1 MDEGLAGLAA
11 GYGFDVPAVGLGRA
25 VKGEEV
31 ATGFEV
37 AVPLAMLNRHGLVAG
52 ATGTGK
58 TKTIQGLA
66 GRLSDAGVPCFVADM
81 KGDVSGMAEPGQA
94 GDKLAARIEQ
104 LEAPWDPHPSPVELL
119 TLSGDPAKGVPVRAS
134 VSEFG
139 AQLLSKVLDLND
151 TQTSVLSLVFHY
163 ADANGLLLVDLK
175 DLREVL
181 KFLGTGEGQAAVA
194 DLGGVAKATLGVLL
208 RKLIEL
214 EEQGVA
220 GLFGE
225 PAFDVNDL
233 LRTDPSGR
241 GMVTLLELA
250 DVADRPRVFST
261 FMMWLLAELFE
272 ALPEV
277 GDLDKPKLMFFF
289 DEAHLLFDGAS
300 KAFVEQVQRTV
311 RLIRSKGVGVFF
323 ITQLPQDL
331 PDEVLAQL
339 GNRIQHALRAITP
352 KDAAAID
359 KTVQTY
365 PMTEVYDLDSALTAL
380 GVGEAVVTVLSPD
393 GVPTPVA
400 WTRLYPPQSR
410 MAPAD
415 PATVQAAV
423 GGSAIHGRYARTVD
437 PDSAYERLTA
447 RLQQAEAEKPA
458 PAPGPA
464 PAPAPPPEREREP
477 ARRSPAPGGVDTHDL
492 VQVGKM
498 ALRFMN
504 TPAGREIQRSIF
516 GVLRKRR

>member
-1 MDEGLAGLAA
+1 
-11 GYGFDVPAVGLGRA
+11 
-25 VKGEEV
+25 
-31 ATGFEV
+31 
-37 AVPLAMLNRHGLVAG
+37 
-52 ATGTGK
+52 
-58 TKTIQGLA
+58 
-66 GRLSDAGVPCFVADM
+66 
-81 KGDVSGMAEPGQA
+81 
-94 GDKLAARIEQ
+94 
-104 LEAPWDPHPSPVELL
+104 
-119 TLSGDPAKGVPVRAS
+119 
-134 VSEFG
+134 
-139 AQLLSKVLDLND
+139 
-151 TQTSVLSLVFHY
+151 
-163 ADANGLLLVDLK
+163 
-175 DLREVL
+175 
-181 KFLGTGEGQAAVA
+181 
-194 DLGGVAKATLGVLL
+194 VLL
-208 RKLIEL
+208 RKLVEL

-277 GDLDKPKLMFFF
+277 GDLDQPKLVFFF
-289 DEAHLLFDGAS
+289 DEAHLLFDDAS
-300 KAFVEQVQRTV
+300 KAFVDQVQRTV

-339 GNRIQHALRAITP
+339 GNRVQHALRAITP

-365 PMTEVYDLDSALTAL
+365 PMTKVYDLASALTSL

-410 MAPAD
+410 MSPAD
-415 PATVQAAV
+415 PATVQAALA
-423 GGSAIHGRYARTVD
+423 GSALHGRYAQMVD

-447 RLQQAEAEKPA
+447 RLQQAEADKPVPA
-458 PAPGPA
+458 PTPPPPA
-464 PAPAPPPEREREP
+464 PEPERP
-477 ARRSPAPGGVDTHDL
+477 GKAPAPGGVDTGDL
-492 VQVGKM
+492 VQVGKA

-504 TPAGREIQRSIF
+504 SPAGREIQRSIF

>member
-1 MDEGLAGLAA
+1 
-11 GYGFDVPAVGLGRA
+11 
-25 VKGEEV
+25 
-31 ATGFEV
+31 
-37 AVPLAMLNRHGLVAG
+37 
-52 ATGTGK
+52 
-58 TKTIQGLA
+58 
-66 GRLSDAGVPCFVADM
+66 VADM
-81 KGDVSGMAEPGQA
+81 KSDVSGMAEPGEA
-94 GDKLAARIEQ
+94 SDKVAARIEQ
-104 LEAPWDPHPSPVELL
+104 LKAPWDPHPSPVELL

-139 AQLLSKVLDLND
+139 APLLAKVLDLND
-151 TQTSVLSLVFHY
+151 VQTSVLSLVFHY

-181 KFLGTGEGQAAVA
+181 KFLGTDAGQAAVA
-194 DLGGVAKATLGVLL
+194 ELGGVAKPTLGVLL
-208 RKLIEL
+208 RKLVEL

-233 LRTDPSGR
+233 LRTDPAGK

-272 ALPEV
+272 TLPEV
-277 GDLDKPKLMFFF
+277 GDLDKPKLVFFF

-339 GNRIQHALRAITP
+339 GNRVQHALRAITP

-365 PMTEVYDLDSALTAL
+365 PMTEVYDLASALTSL

-410 MAPAD
+410 MAPAE
-415 PATVQAAV
+415 PSTVQAAIA
-423 GGSAIHGRYARTVD
+423 GSAIHARYRQVVD

-447 RLQQAEAEKPA
+447 KLQQSEADKPIPAPKPA
-458 PAPGPA
+458 PAPA
-464 PAPAPPPEREREP
+464 REP
-477 ARRSPAPGGVDTHDL
+477 ARRAPAPQGGVDTHDL
-492 VQVGKM
+492 IQAGKM

-516 GVLRKRR
+516 GVLRKKR

>member
-1 MDEGLAGLAA
+1 
-11 GYGFDVPAVGLGRA
+11 
-25 VKGEEV
+25 
-31 ATGFEV
+31 
-37 AVPLAMLNRHGLVAG
+37 
-52 ATGTGK
+52 
-58 TKTIQGLA
+58 
-66 GRLSDAGVPCFVADM
+66 M
-81 KGDVSGMAEPGQA
+81 KGDVSGMAEAGEANDKVTARVGQ
-94 GDKLAARIEQ
+94 LQ
-104 LEAPWDPHPSPVELL
+104 APWDPHPSPVELL
-119 TLSGDPAKGVPVRAS
+119 TLSGDPSKGVPVRAS

-139 AQLLSKVLDLND
+139 APLLAKVLDLND
-151 TQTSVLSLVFHY
+151 VQTSVLSLVFHY
-163 ADANGLLLVDLK
+163 ADAAGLLLVDLK

-181 KFLGTGEGQAAVA
+181 KFCGTDEGQKAVA
-194 DLGGVAKATLGVLL
+194 DLGGVAKPTLGVLL
-208 RKLIEL
+208 RKLVEL

-225 PAFDVNDL
+225 PAFDVQDL
-233 LRTDPSGR
+233 LRTDPSRR

-272 ALPEV
+272 TLPEV
-277 GDLDKPKLMFFF
+277 GDLDKPKLVFFF

-339 GNRIQHALRAITP
+339 GNRVQHALRAITP

-365 PMTEVYDLDSALTAL
+365 PMTEVYDLASALTSL
-380 GVGEAVVTVLSPD
+380 GVGEAVVTVLSPA

-415 PATVQAAV
+415 PATVSRLIEGSPIHARYGQA
-423 GGSAIHGRYARTVD
+423 VD

-447 RLQQAEAEKPA
+447 KLQQAEADKPIPA
-458 PAPGPA
+458 PTPTP
-464 PAPAPPPEREREP
+464 
-477 ARRSPAPGGVDTHDL
+477 SPAPSAPAGGRSHRTPAPQGGVDSHDL
-492 VQVGKM
+492 IQVGKM

-504 TPAGREIQRSIF
+504 TPPAARSSARSSESCASAGSGARWVGGVRVPCRCLARWSSLGIQAPTMRVSF
-516 GVLRKRR
+516 LGPHSLARHDGRLVGVDALQPPVP

>member
-11 GYGFDVPAVGLGRA
+11 GYGFTEPTVGLGRA
-25 VKGEEV
+25 VKGDEV
-31 ATGFEV
+31 NTGFEV

-81 KGDVSGMAEPGQA
+81 MGDDSGRAAPGEA
-94 GDKLAARIEQ
+94 NDKVTARIEQ
-104 LEAPWDPHPSPVELL
+104 LKAPWDPHPSPVELL

-139 AQLLSKVLDLND
+139 APLLAKVLDLND
-151 TQTSVLSLVFHY
+151 VQTSVLSLVFHY

-181 KFLGTGEGQAAVA
+181 KILGTDAGQAAVA
-194 DLGGVAKATLGVLL
+194 ELGGVAKPTLGVLL
-208 RKLIEL
+208 RKLVEL
-214 EEQGVA
+214 EELGVA

-233 LRTDPSGR
+233 LRTDPAGK
-241 GMVTLLELA
+241 GIVTLLELA

-272 ALPEV
+272 TLPEV
-277 GDLDKPKLMFFF
+277 GDLDKPKLVFFF

-339 GNRIQHALRAITP
+339 GNRVQHALRAITP

-365 PMTEVYDLDSALTAL
+365 PMTEVYDLASALTSL
-380 GVGEAVVTVLSPD
+380 GVGEAVVTVLSPN

-410 MAPAD
+410 MAPAE
-415 PATVQAAV
+415 PPTVQAAV
-423 GGSAIHGRYARTVD
+423 AGSAIHARYGQVVD

-447 RLQQAEAEKPA
+447 KLQQSEADKPIPAPKPA
-458 PAPGPA
+458 PAPD
-464 PAPAPPPEREREP
+464 REP
-477 ARRSPAPGGVDTHDL
+477 ARRAPAPQAGVDTHDL
-492 VQVGKM
+492 IQVGKM

-516 GVLRKRR
+516 GVLRKKR

>member
-11 GYGFDVPAVGLGRA
+11 GYRFDGPAVGLGRA

-31 ATGFEV
+31 NTGFEV

-58 TKTIQGLA
+58 TKTIQGVA

-81 KGDVSGMAEPGQA
+81 KGDVSGMAEPGEA
-94 GDKLAARIEQ
+94 DDKVNARVQQ
-104 LEAPWDPHPSPVELL
+104 LQAPWDPHPSPVELL

-139 AQLLSKVLDLND
+139 AQLLAKVLDLND
-151 TQTSVLSLVFHY
+151 VQTSVLALVFHY
-163 ADANGLLLVDLK
+163 ADANGLLLADLK

-181 KFLGTGEGQAAVA
+181 KFLGTDQGQAAVA
-194 DLGGVAKATLGVLL
+194 DLGGVAKPTLGVLL
-208 RKLIEL
+208 RKLVEL

-220 GLFGE
+220 GLFGA
-225 PAFDVNDL
+225 PVFDVNDL
-233 LRTDPSGR
+233 LRSDASGK

-277 GDLDKPKLMFFF
+277 GDLDRPKLVFFF

-300 KAFVEQVQRTV
+300 KAFVDQVQRTV

-339 GNRIQHALRAITP
+339 GNRVQHALRAITP

-365 PMTEVYDLDSALTAL
+365 PITKVYDLASALTSL
-380 GVGEAVVTVLSPD
+380 GVGEAVVTVLSPT

-400 WTRLYPPQSR
+400 WTRLYPPASR

-415 PATVQAAV
+415 PATVQRV
-423 GGSAIHGRYARTVD
+423 LSGSPIHARYAQPVD

-447 RLQQAEAEKPA
+447 RMQQAQADQPVPPPKPTAGARPA
-458 PAPGPA
+458 PQGSRRAPTT
-464 PAPAPPPEREREP
+464 
-477 ARRSPAPGGVDTHDL
+477 PGGVDTHDL
-492 VQVGKM
+492 IQVGKM

-504 TPAGREIQRSIF
+504 TPAGKEIQRSIF

>member
-1 MDEGLAGLAA
+1 
-11 GYGFDVPAVGLGRA
+11 
-25 VKGEEV
+25 
-31 ATGFEV
+31 
-37 AVPLAMLNRHGLVAG
+37 
-52 ATGTGK
+52 
-58 TKTIQGLA
+58 
-66 GRLSDAGVPCFVADM
+66 
-81 KGDVSGMAEPGQA
+81 
-94 GDKLAARIEQ
+94 
-104 LEAPWDPHPSPVELL
+104 
-119 TLSGDPAKGVPVRAS
+119 VPVRAS

-139 AQLLSKVLDLND
+139 APLLAKVLDLND
-151 TQTSVLSLVFHY
+151 VQTSVLSLVFHY

-181 KFLGTGEGQAAVA
+181 KFLGTDAGQAAVA
-194 DLGGVAKATLGVLL
+194 ELGGVAKPTLGVLL
-208 RKLIEL
+208 RKLVEL

-233 LRTDPSGR
+233 LRTDPAGK

-272 ALPEV
+272 TLPEV
-277 GDLDKPKLMFFF
+277 GDLDKPKLVFFF

-331 PDEVLAQL
+331 PDDVLAQL
-339 GNRIQHALRAITP
+339 GNRVQHALRAITP

-365 PMTEVYDLDSALTAL
+365 PMTEVYDLASALTSL

-410 MAPAD
+410 MAPAE
-415 PATVQAAV
+415 PSTVQAAIA
-423 GGSAIHGRYARTVD
+423 GSAIHARYRQVVD

-447 RLQQAEAEKPA
+447 KLQQSEADKPIPAPKPA
-458 PAPGPA
+458 PAPA
-464 PAPAPPPEREREP
+464 REP
-477 ARRSPAPGGVDTHDL
+477 ARRAPAPQGGVDTHDL
-492 VQVGKM
+492 IQAGKM

-516 GVLRKRR
+516 GVLRKKR

>member
-1 MDEGLAGLAA
+1 
-11 GYGFDVPAVGLGRA
+11 
-25 VKGEEV
+25 
-31 ATGFEV
+31 V

-58 TKTIQGLA
+58 TKTVQGLA

-81 KGDVSGMAEPGQA
+81 KGDVSGMAEPGEA
-94 GDKLAARIEQ
+94 SGKVAARIELLQ
-104 LEAPWDPHPSPVELL
+104 APWEAHPSPVEFL

-139 AQLLSKVLDLND
+139 APLLAKVLDLNEV
-151 TQTSVLSLVFHY
+151 QTSVLGLVFHY
-163 ADANGLLLVDLK
+163 ADSGGLLLVDLN

-181 KFLGTGEGQAAVA
+181 RFLGTGQGQQAVA
-194 DLGGVAKATLGVLL
+194 ELGGVAKPTLGVLL
-208 RKLIEL
+208 RKLVEL

-225 PAFDVNDL
+225 PSFDVTDL
-233 LRTDPSGR
+233 LRTEASGK
-241 GMVTLLELA
+241 GVVTLLELA

-272 ALPEV
+272 RLPEV
-277 GDLDKPKLMFFF
+277 GDLDRPKLVFFF

-300 KAFVEQVQRTV
+300 KAFVDQVQRTV

-339 GNRIQHALRAITP
+339 GNRVQHALRAITP

-365 PMTEVYDLDSALTAL
+365 PMTDVYDLASALTSL

-400 WTRLYPPQSR
+400 WTRLYPPQTR

-415 PATVQAAV
+415 PATVQQVVAA
-423 GGSAIHGRYARTVD
+423 STIHRRYAAEVD

-447 RLQQAEAEKPA
+447 RLEQAQAETPTPPPPPPRHEPERARRVPA
-458 PAPGPA
+458 P
-464 PAPAPPPEREREP
+464 
-477 ARRSPAPGGVDTHDL
+477 SGGVDSKDL
-492 VQVGKM
+492 IQVGKL

>member
-11 GYGFDVPAVGLGRA
+11 GYRFAEPAVALGRA

-37 AVPLAMLNRHGLVAG
+37 AAPLAMLNRHGLVAG

-58 TKTIQGLA
+58 TKTVQGLA

-81 KGDVSGMAEPGQA
+81 KGDVSGMAEPGEA
-94 GDKLAARIEQ
+94 SEKVAARIEQ
-104 LEAPWDPHPSPVELL
+104 LKALWAPHASPVELL

-134 VSEFG
+134 VSAFG
-139 AQLLSKVLDLND
+139 APLL
-151 TQTSVLSLVFHY
+151 
-163 ADANGLLLVDLK
+163 

-181 KFLGTGEGQAAVA
+181 KFLGTDEGRRAVA
-194 DLGGVAKATLGVLL
+194 ELGGVARPTLGVLL
-208 RKLIEL
+208 RKLVEL

-233 LRTDPSGR
+233 LRTDPSGK

-277 GDLDKPKLMFFF
+277 GDLDRPKLVFFF

-300 KAFVEQVQRTV
+300 EAFVDQVQRTV

-339 GNRIQHALRAITP
+339 GNRVQHALRAITP

-365 PMTEVYDLDSALTAL
+365 PVTEVYDLATALTSL

-400 WTRLYPPQSR
+400 WTRLYPPESR

-415 PATVQAAV
+415 PATLQAAV
-423 GGSAIHGRYARTVD
+423 AGSAIHPRYAQPVD

-447 RLQQAEAEKPA
+447 RLQQAEAQVEAGKRPESAPASPPAPEPEPDRPRARRA
-458 PAPGPA
+458 PAPQA
-464 PAPAPPPEREREP
+464 
-477 ARRSPAPGGVDTHDL
+477 GVDTHDL
-492 VQVGKM
+492 IQMGKM

>member
-1 MDEGLAGLAA
+1 
-11 GYGFDVPAVGLGRA
+11 
-25 VKGEEV
+25 
-31 ATGFEV
+31 
-37 AVPLAMLNRHGLVAG
+37 
-52 ATGTGK
+52 
-58 TKTIQGLA
+58 
-66 GRLSDAGVPCFVADM
+66 
-81 KGDVSGMAEPGQA
+81 
-94 GDKLAARIEQ
+94 
-104 LEAPWDPHPSPVELL
+104 VELL

-139 AQLLSKVLDLND
+139 APLLAKVLDLND
-151 TQTSVLSLVFHY
+151 VQTSVLSLVFHY

-181 KFLGTGEGQAAVA
+181 KFLGTDAGQAAVA
-194 DLGGVAKATLGVLL
+194 ELGGVAKPTLGVLL
-208 RKLIEL
+208 RKLVEL

-233 LRTDPSGR
+233 LRTDPAGK

-272 ALPEV
+272 TLPEV
-277 GDLDKPKLMFFF
+277 GDLDKPKLVFFF

-339 GNRIQHALRAITP
+339 GNRVQHALRAITP

-365 PMTEVYDLDSALTAL
+365 PMTEVYDLASALTSL

-410 MAPAD
+410 MAPAE
-415 PATVQAAV
+415 PSTVQAAIA
-423 GGSAIHGRYARTVD
+423 GSAIHARYRQVVD

-447 RLQQAEAEKPA
+447 KLQQSEADKPIPAPKPA
-458 PAPGPA
+458 PAPA
-464 PAPAPPPEREREP
+464 REP
-477 ARRSPAPGGVDTHDL
+477 ARRAPAPQGGVDTHDL
-492 VQVGKM
+492 IQAGKM

-516 GVLRKRR
+516 GVLRKKR

>member
-1 MDEGLAGLAA
+1 M
-11 GYGFDVPAVGLGRA
+11 
-25 VKGEEV
+25 
-31 ATGFEV
+31 
-37 AVPLAMLNRHGLVAG
+37 
-52 ATGTGK
+52 
-58 TKTIQGLA
+58 
-66 GRLSDAGVPCFVADM
+66 
-81 KGDVSGMAEPGQA
+81 
-94 GDKLAARIEQ
+94 
-104 LEAPWDPHPSPVELL
+104 
-119 TLSGDPAKGVPVRAS
+119 RAS

-139 AQLLSKVLDLND
+139 AQLLAKVLDLND
-151 TQTSVLSLVFHY
+151 VQTSVLSLVFHY
-163 ADANGLLLVDLK
+163 ADAGGLLLVDLK

-181 KFLGTGEGQAAVA
+181 KFLGTDEGQKAVA
-194 DLGGVAKATLGVLL
+194 DLGGVAKPTLGVLL
-208 RKLIEL
+208 RKLVEL

-272 ALPEV
+272 TLPEV
-277 GDLDKPKLMFFF
+277 GDLDKPKLVFFF

-339 GNRIQHALRAITP
+339 GNRVQHALRAITP
-352 KDAAAID
+352 RDAAAID

-365 PMTEVYDLDSALTAL
+365 PMTEVYDLASALTSL

-415 PATVQAAV
+415 PATLERAIT
-423 GGSAIHGRYARTVD
+423 GSGVHGRYAQVVD

-447 RLQQAEAEKPA
+447 KLQQAEVDKPIPVPASEPSPGRSRRA
-458 PAPGPA
+458 PAPKSGM
-464 PAPAPPPEREREP
+464 
-477 ARRSPAPGGVDTHDL
+477 DTHDL
-492 VQVGKM
+492 IQVGKM

>member
-11 GYGFDVPAVGLGRA
+11 GYGFSEPAVALGRA
-25 VKGEEV
+25 VKGDEV
-31 ATGFEV
+31 NTGFEV

-58 TKTIQGLA
+58 TKTVQGLA

-81 KGDVSGMAEPGQA
+81 AEPGEA
-94 GDKLAARIEQ
+94 NDKVTARIEQ
-104 LEAPWDPHPSPVELL
+104 LRAPWDPHPSPVELL

-139 AQLLSKVLDLND
+139 APLLAKVLDLND
-151 TQTSVLSLVFHY
+151 VQTSVLSLVFHY
-163 ADANGLLLVDLK
+163 ADSAGLLLVDLK

-181 KFLGTGEGQAAVA
+181 KFLGTDEGQQAVA
-194 DLGGVAKATLGVLL
+194 ELGGVAKPTLGVLL
-208 RKLIEL
+208 RKLVEL

-233 LRTDPSGR
+233 LRTDPSGK
-241 GMVTLLELA
+241 GIVTLLELA

-277 GDLDKPKLMFFF
+277 GDLDKPKLVFFF

-300 KAFVEQVQRTV
+300 KAFVDQVQRTA

-365 PMTEVYDLDSALTAL
+365 PMTEVYDLASALTSL

-415 PATVQAAV
+415 QPTIQRVVA
-423 GGSAIHGRYARTVD
+423 GSAIHARYAQPVD
-437 PDSAYERLTA
+437 PDSAYERLTTRLEQAQADA
-447 RLQQAEAEKPA
+447 RAEAPIPA
-458 PAPGPA
+458 PTPQ
-464 PAPAPPPEREREP
+464 PPDARDTAERERT
-477 ARRSPAPGGVDTHDL
+477 RRAPSPQGGVDTHDMI
-492 VQVGKM
+492 QMGKM

>member
-11 GYGFDVPAVGLGRA
+11 GYSFDGPAVGLGRA

-31 ATGFEV
+31 DTGFEV

-81 KGDVSGMAEPGQA
+81 KSDVSGMAEPGEA
-94 GDKLAARIEQ
+94 NDKVTARVQQ
-104 LEAPWDPHPSPVELL
+104 LQAPWDPHPSPVELL

-139 AQLLSKVLDLND
+139 AQLLAKVLDLGD
-151 TQTSVLSLVFHY
+151 VQASVLSLVFHY
-163 ADANGLLLVDLK
+163 ADANGLLLADLK

-181 KFLGTGEGQAAVA
+181 KFLGTDEGQQAVA
-194 DLGGVAKATLGVLL
+194 ELGGVAKPTLGVLL
-208 RKLIEL
+208 RKLVEL

-225 PAFDVNDL
+225 PVFDVNDL
-233 LRTDPSGR
+233 LRTDPSGK
-241 GMVTLLELA
+241 GVVTLLELA

-277 GDLDKPKLMFFF
+277 GDTDRPKLVFFF

-300 KAFVEQVQRTV
+300 KAFVDQVQRTV

-331 PDEVLAQL
+331 P
-339 GNRIQHALRAITP
+339 
-352 KDAAAID
+352 
-359 KTVQTY
+359 
-365 PMTEVYDLDSALTAL
+365 
-380 GVGEAVVTVLSPD
+380 
-393 GVPTPVA
+393 
-400 WTRLYPPQSR
+400 
-410 MAPAD
+410 
-415 PATVQAAV
+415 
-423 GGSAIHGRYARTVD
+423 
-437 PDSAYERLTA
+437 
-447 RLQQAEAEKPA
+447 
-458 PAPGPA
+458 
-464 PAPAPPPEREREP
+464 
-477 ARRSPAPGGVDTHDL
+477 
-492 VQVGKM
+492 
-498 ALRFMN
+498 
-504 TPAGREIQRSIF
+504 
-516 GVLRKRR
+516 

>member
-11 GYGFDVPAVGLGRA
+11 GYGFTEPAVGLGRA
-25 VKGEEV
+25 VKGDEV
-31 ATGFEV
+31 NTGFEV

-81 KGDVSGMAEPGQA
+81 KSDVSGMAEPGEA
-94 GDKLAARIEQ
+94 YDKVAARIEQ
-104 LEAPWDPHPSPVELL
+104 LKAPWDPHPSPVELL

-139 AQLLSKVLDLND
+139 APLLAKVLDLND
-151 TQTSVLSLVFHY
+151 VQTSVLSLVFHY

-181 KFLGTGEGQAAVA
+181 KFLGTDAGQAAVA
-194 DLGGVAKATLGVLL
+194 ELGGVAKPTLGVLL
-208 RKLIEL
+208 RKLVEL

-233 LRTDPSGR
+233 LRTDPAGK

-272 ALPEV
+272 TLPEV
-277 GDLDKPKLMFFF
+277 GDLDKPKLVFFF

-339 GNRIQHALRAITP
+339 GNRVQHALRAITP

-365 PMTEVYDLDSALTAL
+365 PMTEVYDLASALTSL
-380 GVGEAVVTVLSPD
+380 GRRRGGGDRPVPRRRPHPGRLDPPL
-393 GVPTPVA
+393 PTPVPHGPGRTA
-400 WTRLYPPQSR
+400 HRPGGHRRLGHPRPLRPGRRPRQR
-410 MAPAD
+410 LRAPHRQAPA
-415 PATVQAAV
+415 VRGRQAHPHAQA
-423 GGSAIHGRYARTVD
+423 GPRPRPRAR
-437 PDSAYERLTA
+437 PPR
-447 RLQQAEAEKPA
+447 
-458 PAPGPA
+458 PGPTRA
-464 PAPAPPPEREREP
+464 V
-477 ARRSPAPGGVDTHDL
+477 S
-492 VQVGKM
+492 
-498 ALRFMN
+498 
-504 TPAGREIQRSIF
+504 TPTT
-516 GVLRKRR
+516 

>member
-11 GYGFDVPAVGLGRA
+11 GYGFSEPAVGLGRA
-25 VKGEEV
+25 IKGEEV
-31 ATGFEV
+31 NTGFEV

-58 TKTIQGLA
+58 TKTVQGLA

-81 KGDVSGMAEPGQA
+81 KGDVSGMAEPGEA
-94 GDKLAARIEQ
+94 SDKVAARIEQ
-104 LEAPWDPHPSPVELL
+104 LKAAWEPHASPVELL

-139 AQLLSKVLDLND
+139 APLLAKVLDLND
-151 TQTSVLSLVFHY
+151 VQTSVLSLVFHY
-163 ADANGLLLVDLK
+163 ADGAGLLLVDLK

-181 KFLGTGEGQAAVA
+181 KFLGTDEGQKAVA
-194 DLGGVAKATLGVLL
+194 DLGGVAKPTLGVLL
-208 RKLIEL
+208 RKLVEL

-233 LRTDPSGR
+233 LRIDQAGK
-241 GMVTLLELA
+241 GIVTLLELA

-272 ALPEV
+272 TLPEV
-277 GDLDKPKLMFFF
+277 GDLDKPKLVFFF

-311 RLIRSKGVGVFF
+311 RLIRSKGAGVFF

-339 GNRIQHALRAITP
+339 GNRVQHALRAITP

-365 PMTEVYDLDSALTAL
+365 PMTEVYDLATA
-380 GVGEAVVTVLSPD
+380 PD
-393 GVPTPVA
+393 LPGGRRGGGDRPLPRRRPHPGRLDPPVPTPVPHGPG
-400 WTRLYPPQSR
+400 R
-410 MAPAD
+410 
-415 PATVQAAV
+415 PATLSRVLA
-423 GGSAIHGRYARTVD
+423 GSSIHARYGQPVD

-447 RLQQAEAEKPA
+447 KLQQAEVDEPIPA
-458 PAPGPA
+458 PTP
-464 PAPAPPPEREREP
+464 
-477 ARRSPAPGGVDTHDL
+477 SPAPSAPAGGRSRSTPAPQGGVDSHDL
-492 VQVGKM
+492 IQVGKM

>member
-11 GYGFDVPAVGLGRA
+11 GYGFTEPAVALGRA
-25 VKGEEV
+25 VKGDEV
-31 ATGFEV
+31 DTGFEV

-58 TKTIQGLA
+58 TKTVQGLA

-81 KGDVSGMAEPGQA
+81 KGDVSGMAEPGEA
-94 GDKLAARIEQ
+94 SDKVAARVEQ
-104 LEAPWDPHPSPVELL
+104 LKAPWDPHPSPVELL

-134 VSEFG
+134 VSELG
-139 AQLLSKVLDLND
+139 APLLAKVLDLND
-151 TQTSVLSLVFHY
+151 VQTSVLSLVFHW
-163 ADANGLLLVDLK
+163 ADSGGLLLVDLK

-181 KFLGTGEGQAAVA
+181 KFLGTDEGQAAVA
-194 DLGGVAKATLGVLL
+194 ELGGVAKPTLGVLL
-208 RKLIEL
+208 RKLVEL

-225 PAFDVNDL
+225 PAFDVKDL
-233 LRTDPSGR
+233 LRTDASGK
-241 GMVTLLELA
+241 GIVTLLELA

-277 GDLDKPKLMFFF
+277 GDLDRPKLVFFF

-300 KAFVEQVQRTV
+300 KAFLDQVQRTV

-339 GNRIQHALRAITP
+339 GNRVQHALRAITP

-365 PMTEVYDLDSALTAL
+365 PMTEVYDLASALTSL

-400 WTRLYPPQSR
+400 WTRLYPPESR

-415 PATVQAAV
+415 PATIQAAV
-423 GGSAIHGRYARTVD
+423 AGSAIHGRYAQLVD

-447 RLQQAEAEKPA
+447 RLQQAEADKPIPPPKPA
-458 PAPGPA
+458 PRAPEP
-464 PAPAPPPEREREP
+464 EP
-477 ARRSPAPGGVDTHDL
+477 ARRSPAPESGVDTHDL

>member
-1 MDEGLAGLAA
+1 
-11 GYGFDVPAVGLGRA
+11 
-25 VKGEEV
+25 
-31 ATGFEV
+31 
-37 AVPLAMLNRHGLVAG
+37 
-52 ATGTGK
+52 
-58 TKTIQGLA
+58 
-66 GRLSDAGVPCFVADM
+66 
-81 KGDVSGMAEPGQA
+81 VSGMAEPGEA
-94 GDKLAARIEQ
+94 NDKVTARVQQ
-104 LEAPWDPHPSPVELL
+104 LQAPWDPHPSPVELL

-139 AQLLSKVLDLND
+139 AQLLAKVLDLND
-151 TQTSVLSLVFHY
+151 VQTSVLSLVFHY
-163 ADANGLLLVDLK
+163 ADANGLLLADLK

-181 KFLGTGEGQAAVA
+181 RFLGTDEGQQAVA
-194 DLGGVAKATLGVLL
+194 DLGGVAKPTLGVLL
-208 RKLIEL
+208 RKLVEL

-233 LRTDPSGR
+233 LRTDASGK
-241 GMVTLLELA
+241 GMVTLLELP
-250 DVADRPRVFST
+250 DVANRPRVFST

-272 ALPEV
+272 TLPEV
-277 GDLDKPKLMFFF
+277 GDTDRPKLVFFF

-300 KAFVEQVQRTV
+300 KAFVDQVQRTV

-339 GNRIQHALRAITP
+339 GNRVQHALRAITP

-365 PMTEVYDLDSALTAL
+365 PTTEVYDLASALTSL
-380 GVGEAVVTVLSPD
+380 GVGEAVVTVLSPT

-400 WTRLYPPQSR
+400 WTRLYPPASR

-415 PATVQAAV
+415 QATIQRALA
-423 GGSAIHGRYARTVD
+423 GSAIHGRYAQAVD

-447 RLQQAEAEKPA
+447 RMQQAQADHPVPPPKPA
-458 PAPGPA
+458 PEPRPV
-464 PAPAPPPEREREP
+464 PERQ
-477 ARRSPAPGGVDTHDL
+477 RRPSAPGGVDTHDL
-492 VQVGKM
+492 IQVGKM

-504 TPAGREIQRSIF
+504 TPAGKEIQRSIF

>member
-1 MDEGLAGLAA
+1 
-11 GYGFDVPAVGLGRA
+11 
-25 VKGEEV
+25 
-31 ATGFEV
+31 
-37 AVPLAMLNRHGLVAG
+37 
-52 ATGTGK
+52 
-58 TKTIQGLA
+58 
-66 GRLSDAGVPCFVADM
+66 
-81 KGDVSGMAEPGQA
+81 
-94 GDKLAARIEQ
+94 
-104 LEAPWDPHPSPVELL
+104 VELL

-139 AQLLSKVLDLND
+139 APLLAKVLDLND
-151 TQTSVLSLVFHY
+151 VQTSVLSLVFHY

-181 KFLGTGEGQAAVA
+181 KILGTDAGQAAVA
-194 DLGGVAKATLGVLL
+194 ELGGVAKPTLGVLL
-208 RKLIEL
+208 RKLVEL
-214 EEQGVA
+214 EELGVA

-225 PAFDVNDL
+225 PTFDVNDL
-233 LRTDPSGR
+233 LRTDPAGK
-241 GMVTLLELA
+241 GIVTLLELA

-272 ALPEV
+272 TLPEV
-277 GDLDKPKLMFFF
+277 GDLDKPKLVFFF

-339 GNRIQHALRAITP
+339 GNRVQHALRAITP

-365 PMTEVYDLDSALTAL
+365 PMTEVYDLASALTSL
-380 GVGEAVVTVLSPD
+380 GVGEAVVTVLSPN

-410 MAPAD
+410 MAPAE
-415 PATVQAAV
+415 PPTVQAAV
-423 GGSAIHGRYARTVD
+423 AGSAIHARYGQVVD

-447 RLQQAEAEKPA
+447 KLQQSEADKPIPAPKPA
-458 PAPGPA
+458 PAPD
-464 PAPAPPPEREREP
+464 REP
-477 ARRSPAPGGVDTHDL
+477 ARRAPAPQAGVDTHDL
-492 VQVGKM
+492 IQVGKM

-516 GVLRKRR
+516 GVLRKKR

>member
-11 GYGFDVPAVGLGRA
+11 GYGFTEPSVGLGRA
-25 VKGEEV
+25 IKGEEV

-81 KGDVSGMAEPGQA
+81 KGDVSGMAEPGEA
-94 GDKLAARIEQ
+94 SDKVAARIEQ
-104 LEAPWDPHPSPVELL
+104 LKAPWEPHASPVELL

-134 VSEFG
+134 VSELG
-139 AQLLSKVLDLND
+139 APLLSKILDLND

-163 ADANGLLLVDLK
+163 ADTNGLLLVDLK

-181 KFLGTGEGQAAVA
+181 KFLGTDEGQQAVA

-208 RKLIEL
+208 RKLVEL

-225 PAFDVNDL
+225 PVFDVNDL
-233 LRTDPSGR
+233 LRTDPSGK
-241 GMVTLLELA
+241 GVVTLLELA

-277 GDLDKPKLMFFF
+277 GDTDRPKLVFFF

-300 KAFVEQVQRTV
+300 KAFVDQVQRTV

-339 GNRIQHALRAITP
+339 GNRVQHALRAITP

-365 PMTEVYDLDSALTAL
+365 PTTEVYDLASALTSL
-380 GVGEAVVTVLSPD
+380 GVGEAVVTVLSPA

-400 WTRLYPPQSR
+400 WTRLYPPLSR

-415 PATVQAAV
+415 AATVGRVLA
-423 GGSAIHGRYARTVD
+423 GSAIHGRYATAVD

-447 RLQQAEAEKPA
+447 RMQQAQADKPVPA
-458 PAPGPA
+458 PKGAPEPRQA
-464 PAPAPPPEREREP
+464 PERQRRTP
-477 ARRSPAPGGVDTHDL
+477 AAPGGVDTHDL
-492 VQVGKM
+492 IQVGKM

-504 TPAGREIQRSIF
+504 TPAGKEIQRSIF

>member
-11 GYGFDVPAVGLGRA
+11 GYGFAEPAVGLGRA

-31 ATGFEV
+31 NTGFEV

-58 TKTIQGLA
+58 TKTVQGLA

-81 KGDVSGMAEPGQA
+81 KGDVSGVAEPGEA
-94 GDKLAARIEQ
+94 NDKVTARIEQ
-104 LEAPWDPHPSPVELL
+104 LKAPWDPHPSPVELL

-139 AQLLSKVLDLND
+139 APLLAKVLDLND
-151 TQTSVLSLVFHY
+151 VQTSVLSLVFHY
-163 ADANGLLLVDLK
+163 ADSGGLLLVDLK

-181 KFLGTGEGQAAVA
+181 RFLGTDEGQKAVA
-194 DLGGVAKATLGVLL
+194 ELGGVAKPTLGVLL
-208 RKLIEL
+208 RKLVEL

-233 LRTDPSGR
+233 LRTDAAGK

-272 ALPEV
+272 TLPEV
-277 GDLDKPKLMFFF
+277 GDLDKPKLVFFF

-339 GNRIQHALRAITP
+339 GNRVQHALRAITP

-365 PMTEVYDLDSALTAL
+365 PMTDVYDLDSALTSL
-380 GVGEAVVTVLSPD
+380 GVGEAVVTVLSPA

-415 PATVQAAV
+415 PATIQAAIA
-423 GGSAIHGRYARTVD
+423 GSAIHTRYGQLVD

-447 RLQQAEAEKPA
+447 RLQQAEADKPIPPPKAA
-458 PAPGPA
+458 PA
-464 PAPAPPPEREREP
+464 RDREP
-477 ARRSPAPGGVDTHDL
+477 TRWSPAPKGGVDTHDL
-492 VQVGKM
+492 IQVGKM

-516 GVLRKRR
+516 GVLKKRR